1 MSAPRARGAAR
12 GGTASGGAGR
22 VILVGGGPGAL
33 DLLTLRAWRALQ
45 TADVVVVDRLAP
57 TEVLDDLPPHVE
69 VIDVGKVPGH
79 HRVPQEE
86 INEIL
91 LEQARR
97 GRVVVRLKGGD
108 PFVFGRG
115 GEEAIACREAGIAV
129 EIIPGVSSALSVP
142 ALADIPVTHR
152 GTVAAFHVLSGHDGL
167 DEAAVTCLKHRSA
180 TVVILMGVA
189 MLERIVDQAL
199 AAGSDP
205 ALPAAIV
212 ENGSTRAQRVTRAA
226 LGDLV
231 ARAEQV
237 GVRNPAVIVLG
248 DVAAPGLLTP
258 VPLGPEEPAS
268 RPTRVRSGFGPE
280 HVGHDV
286 AAPGAR
292 VLLA

>member
-1 MSAPRARGAAR
+1 M
-12 GGTASGGAGR
+12 
-22 VILVGGGPGAL
+22 ILVGGGPGAL

>member
-1 MSAPRARGAAR
+1 MSSNRARG
-12 GGTASGGAGR
+12 GGGAGDAGR

-91 LEQARR
+91 IEQARR

-108 PFVFGRG
+108 GFVFGRG
-115 GEEAIACREAGIAV
+115 GEEAVACREAGIVV
-129 EIIPGVSSALSVP
+129 EVIPGVSSALSVP
-142 ALADIPVTHR
+142 ALADIPLTHR

-199 AAGSDP
+199 SAGSDP

-212 ENGSTRAQRVTRAA
+212 ENGSTPSQRVTRAA

-258 VPLGPEEPAS
+258 VPLRPEEPAT
-268 RPTRVRSGFGPE
+268 RPTRERTGFGRAHP
-280 HVGHDV
+280 GHDV
-286 AAPGAR
+286 PAPGAR